1 MKLSKPL
8 LCQELGKAQKGSPE
22 KYSPLP
28 KIGLWTGQVGRKS
41 FRAGTFESPLLLLST
56 PLKYLDFLTQGKLP
70 SVYQTT
76 AF

>member
-28 KIGLWTGQVGRKS
+28 KIGLWTGQVGRPEMGS
-41 FRAGTFESPLLLLST
+41 FGFKKLQSG
-56 PLKYLDFLTQGKLP
+56 YL
-70 SVYQTT
+70 
-76 AF
+76 